1 MYIIL
6 CLHSGLFKSLK
17 RLFMKRLWHM
27 EMVNYNIV
35 RWKTIKMEIYE
46 IISTIVYAK
55 QIIEKLKEI
64 SWEIWIVALLVFFFF
79 LTFLYFSLFLQWAYV
94 PLCSKQ
100 ISFSSNITMLSLF
113 SECKNNSWFQIVFS
127 IHMAL
132 CRISKFTRQHLWV
145 HTCLVESQ
153 IIAK

>member
-1 MYIIL
+1 MYIML

-17 RLFMKRLWHM
+17 LFMKRLWHM

-35 RWKTIKMEIYE
+35 RWKTIKIEIYE
-46 IISTIVYAK
+46 TISTIVHAK
-55 QIIEKLKEI
+55 EIIEKLKEI
-64 SWEIWIVALLVFFFF
+64 SWEIWRVALLVFFF
-79 LTFLYFSLFLQWAYV
+79 LSFLYFSLFLQWAYV
-94 PLCSKQ
+94 SLCSKQ
-100 ISFSSNITMLSLF
+100 ISFSSNITMLFLF
-113 SECKNNSWFQIVFS
+113 SEYKNNSWFQIVFS

-153 IIAK
+153 IIPK

>member
-6 CLHSGLFKSLK
+6 CLHCGLFKSLK
-17 RLFMKRLWHM
+17 LFIKRLWHM
-27 EMVNYNIV
+27 EIVNYNIV
-35 RWKTIKMEIYE
+35 RWKMIKIEIYE
-46 IISTIVYAK
+46 TISTIVYAK
-55 QIIEKLKEI
+55 EITEKLKEI
-64 SWEIWIVALLVFFFF
+64 SWEIWIVAILVFFFF
-79 LTFLYFSLFLQWAYV
+79 TLLYFSLFLQWAYV

-100 ISFSSNITMLSLF
+100 ISFSSNITMLFLF

-153 IIAK
+153 IIPK